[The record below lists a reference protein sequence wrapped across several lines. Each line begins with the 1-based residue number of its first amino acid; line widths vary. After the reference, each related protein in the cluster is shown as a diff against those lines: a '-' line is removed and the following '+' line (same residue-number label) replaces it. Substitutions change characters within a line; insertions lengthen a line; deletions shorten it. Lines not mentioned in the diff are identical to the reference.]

1 MKTLKLISFAF
12 LLMIMNNLS
21 VVAQNTANKSN
32 KEAIAA
38 IIKTVELAVD
48 GMTCQKGCADG
59 IDKKLKTVSGVV
71 KSKTKLDTGISKITY
86 DESKI
91 KLSQLISIIEDRGY
105 NAKPAVKNKKKKRST
120 FMF

>member
-1 MKTLKLISFAF
+1 
-12 LLMIMNNLS
+12 MNNLS

-71 KSKTKLDTGISKITY
+71 KSKTKLDTGIS
-86 DESKI
+86 
-91 KLSQLISIIEDRGY
+91 
-105 NAKPAVKNKKKKRST
+105 
-120 FMF
+120 

>member
-12 LLMIMNNLS
+12 LLMMMNNLS

-38 IIKTVELAVD
+38 TIKTVELAVD

-59 IDKKLKTVSGVV
+59 IDKKFKTVSGVV
-71 KSKTKLDTGISKITY
+71 KSKTKLDTGISTITF

-105 NAKPAVKNKKKKRST
+105 TAKPAVKNKKV
-120 FMF
+120 

>member
-38 IIKTVELAVD
+38 IIKTVDLAVD

-105 NAKPAVKNKKKKRST
+105 TAKPAVKNKKV
-120 FMF
+120 

>member
-38 IIKTVELAVD
+38 IIRTVELAVD

-59 IDKKLKTVSGVV
+59 IDKKL
-71 KSKTKLDTGISKITY
+71 KTKLDTGISKITY

-105 NAKPAVKNKKKKRST
+105 TAKPAVKNKKV
-120 FMF
+120 

>member
-1 MKTLKLISFAF
+1 MLSGVTFSKIYNISNENSQANFFCF

-59 IDKKLKTVSGVV
+59 IDK
-71 KSKTKLDTGISKITY
+71 
-86 DESKI
+86 
-91 KLSQLISIIEDRGY
+91 
-105 NAKPAVKNKKKKRST
+105 N
-120 FMF
+120 